1 MTTLYFCSPSLKFSL
16 SSLKEIE
23 NQPKTCENFW
33 LGIIRLVTLHSLKK
47 GEETTE
53 KSGCHPDPERSEGEG
68 RKIFESW
75 EATASRFYIGTI
87 GKSSEINSI

>member
-1 MTTLYFCSPSLKFSL
+1 LQSVSKIFS

-23 NQPKTCENFW
+23 NQPKTFENFW

-53 KSGCHPDPERSEGEG
+53 KAVVTLSEAKGERSLKVG
-68 RKIFESW
+68 KQQQP
-75 EATASRFYIGTI
+75 RFYIGTI